1 MVGIG
6 IVTLIVYGW
15 GERER
20 WVSGFGRIAES
31 KRGLKDDIE
40 MVA

>member
-1 MVGIG
+1 MGGVKGTDG
-6 IVTLIVYGW
+6 F
-15 GERER
+15 R
-20 WVSGFGRIAES
+20 VSGFGRIAES